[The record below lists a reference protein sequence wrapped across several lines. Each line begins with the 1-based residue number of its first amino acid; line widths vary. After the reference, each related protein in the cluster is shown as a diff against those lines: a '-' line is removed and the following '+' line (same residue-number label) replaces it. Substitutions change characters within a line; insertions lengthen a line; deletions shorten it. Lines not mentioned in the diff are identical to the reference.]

1 VVLVDVR
8 SSGSRLLREYTLLL
22 DPPAF
27 QTQPAPAAPVVA
39 PSVGDARGTTV
50 QPVQPAQPA
59 QPAPRPVAPAPAPQ
73 APAAPA
79 PRPVAAAPAAG
90 GGGAYTVRRG
100 DTLSSI
106 AGREY
111 GADESA
117 RGMIAIYRANP
128 QAFGGNINLLQ
139 AGATLEIPEQGALA
153 AITRS
158 EAGAEVRSQ
167 MAAWRN
173 ASPAPQETAEA
184 RLRLVP
190 PGEPAGSGDSTTP
203 EGGTGTEAPA
213 PATADRALSVESA
226 DLARLQGAPETAP
239 VEPETAAP

>member
-1 VVLVDVR
+1 PMAP
-8 SSGSRLLREYTLLL
+8 LL
-22 DPPAF
+22 PARR
-27 QTQPAPAAPVVA
+27 PAAV
-39 PSVGDARGTTV
+39 
-50 QPVQPAQPA
+50 
-59 QPAPRPVAPAPAPQ
+59 
-73 APAAPA
+73 
-79 PRPVAAAPAAG
+79 APAAG

-106 AGREY
+106 AAREY

-167 MAAWRN
+167 MRSEEHTSELQSREN
-173 ASPAPQETAEA
+173 
-184 RLRLVP
+184 LVC
-190 PGEPAGSGDSTTP
+190 
-203 EGGTGTEAPA
+203 
-213 PATADRALSVESA
+213 
-226 DLARLQGAPETAP
+226 
-239 VEPETAAP
+239 